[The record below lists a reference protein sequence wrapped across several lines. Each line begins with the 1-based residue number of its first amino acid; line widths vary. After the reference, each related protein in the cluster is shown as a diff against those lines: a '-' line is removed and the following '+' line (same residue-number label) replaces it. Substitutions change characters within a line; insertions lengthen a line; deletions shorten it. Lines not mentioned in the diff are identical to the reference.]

1 MRLCHQDLI
10 CTILCVLILTGCG
23 GPPERQTPAEW
34 VKENTLI
41 LSQLT
46 SYREDERQLGAQR
59 FLNLGK
65 EQGSEVVVYFLNDP
79 VVKDDPRATVM
90 LAWLLSRW
98 QDRRGIPY
106 LLDALSRG
114 QELEVVIDALRVYG
128 ENRRILDRL
137 RETVSS
143 SDRNVRSASTLV
155 LSEMG
160 GASTLEIVAK
170 RMKGEPDSD
179 IRGQFLLAILEA
191 KPSPH
196 RRELLVDA
204 LTDPDLEIRR
214 FAWTGLTQEK
224 GVPLIYDP
232 KADLAARSQAI
243 GGLRRWLAAN
253 E

>member
-1 MRLCHQDLI
+1 MRRIGQLLVGA
-10 CTILCVLILTGCG
+10 ILCASVLGGCG
-23 GPPERQTPAEW
+23 GSPERQTPAEW
-34 VKENTLI
+34 VRENTLI

-46 SYREDERQLGAQR
+46 SYREAERQRGAQR

-79 VVKDDPRATVM
+79 VVKDDTRATVM

-114 QELEVVIDALRVYG
+114 QELQVVVDGLRVYG
-128 ENRRILDRL
+128 EDRRILDRL
-137 RETVSS
+137 RETVAS
-143 SDRNVRSASTLV
+143 SDRNVRSASTSV

-160 GASTLEIVAK
+160 GESTLEIVAA
-170 RMKGEPDSD
+170 RMKSEPDSD

-191 KPSPH
+191 KPSPR

-214 FAWTGLTQEK
+214 FAWTALTEEK
-224 GVPLIYDP
+224 GVPRIYDP
-232 KADLAARSQAI
+232 K
-243 GGLRRWLAAN
+243 
-253 E
+253 